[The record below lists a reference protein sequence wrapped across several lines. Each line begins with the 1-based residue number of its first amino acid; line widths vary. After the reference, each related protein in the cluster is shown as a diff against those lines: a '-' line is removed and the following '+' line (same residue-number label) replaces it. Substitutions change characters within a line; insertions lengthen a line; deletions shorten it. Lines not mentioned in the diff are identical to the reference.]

1 MLKNEQPASFKV
13 FSTKKIIIPIVIG
26 IAVVGFL
33 FYRSWNPAAFEN
45 FNWDDLVINT
55 SQLTTEEWTPEK
67 LIKLVQR
74 EQLKTKL
81 SVYLSDKAGRI
92 YLLKKIIDKLL
103 SFTKT
108 KPYIITHRYQKP
120 NSIV

>member
-1 MLKNEQPASFKV
+1 MGRGCTSSFRELV
-13 FSTKKIIIPIVIG
+13 
-26 IAVVGFL
+26 
-33 FYRSWNPAAFEN
+33 EN

-92 YLLKKIIDKLL
+92 YLLKKIIVLKQMGKILFFYQMRLIHILVYTYVNLTMVKRKERED
-103 SFTKT
+103 TKT
-108 KPYIITHRYQKP
+108 A
-120 NSIV
+120 N